1 MPKNIIELNSL
12 QSQTLDLF
20 SRSFL
25 RDKFYWTGG
34 TLLSLVYLQ
43 HRRSND
49 LDFFS
54 DEPFNYNQIIGFIRN
69 LKKELKLFKIEE
81 KKIHDR
87 WEFFLFNKKQTRLEF
102 VYYPHPKI
110 KSRKKYNGIYI
121 DSLDDIAAN
130 KLMAFFDRNDPK
142 DLFDLYFLLTKK
154 EYKIKKLIKLVEKK
168 FGVRFGESAVF
179 SEAYKSMKELNNL
192 RPLILAKNLKE
203 KQRIIKQIQE
213 YFIDRANR
221 YLRQV
226 LE

>member
-1 MPKNIIELNSL
+1 MLKNIIGFNSL
-12 QSQTLDLF
+12 QGRTLDLF

-25 RDKFYWTGG
+25 KDKFYWTGG
-34 TLLSLVYLQ
+34 TLLSLVYLH
-43 HRRSND
+43 HRQSND

-69 LKKELKLFKIEE
+69 LKRELKLFKIEE

-87 WEFFLFNKKQTRLEF
+87 WEFFLFNDKQTRLEF

-154 EYKIKKLIKLVEKK
+154 GYKIKKLIKLVEKK
-168 FGVRFGESAVF
+168 FGVQFRESAVF

-192 RPLILAKNLKE
+192 KPLILAKNLKE
-203 KQRIIKQIQE
+203 KQKIIKQIQG
-213 YFIDRANR
+213 YFIDKANR
-221 YLRQV
+221 YLQRV